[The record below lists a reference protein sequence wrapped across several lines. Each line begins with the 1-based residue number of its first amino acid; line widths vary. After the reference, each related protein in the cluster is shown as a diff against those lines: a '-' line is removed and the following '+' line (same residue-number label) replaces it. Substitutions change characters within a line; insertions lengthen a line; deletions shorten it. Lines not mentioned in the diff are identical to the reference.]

1 MTADWVTI
9 SIGFSS
15 QALFSARTFY
25 QWFASEKQK
34 KVIAPAHFWELSL
47 LASFLMFLYGDLRN
61 DFPIMLGQTVTY
73 FIYIRNLQILGH
85 WRHFPQM
92 IRFTAIAFPFVLLA
106 YYLLNDKNEL
116 SLLIVDTEIPIT
128 LFILGI
134 TSQLLFTFRFV
145 YQWIHSEVKHHSGL
159 PLGFWLISLAGSA
172 LILFYGILRQDI
184 VLILGNLFGSL
195 VYIRNL
201 MLLQRSWRKE

>member
-85 WRHFPQM
+85 WRHFPKM
-92 IRFTAIAFPFVLLA
+92 IRVTAIAFPFALLA

-116 SLLIVDTEIPIT
+116 SLLIVDTEIPIS

>member
-1 MTADWVTI
+1 M
-9 SIGFSS
+9 
-15 QALFSARTFY
+15 ALRLLEHCQEASA
-25 QWFASEKQK
+25 
-34 KVIAPAHFWELSL
+34 L
-47 LASFLMFLYGDLRN
+47 N
-61 DFPIMLGQTVTY
+61 
-73 FIYIRNLQILGH
+73 
-85 WRHFPQM
+85 
-92 IRFTAIAFPFVLLA
+92 PF
-106 YYLLNDKNEL
+106 LNDKNEL